1 MTEIEALRHKIDP
14 LIAELETIA
23 GASCTC
29 QACAQAADMART
41 SLAYISPLGAE
52 LARVRNYDAVFLLRQ
67 ADHMRAEIERLSST
81 LRQAQILVCHHAPPA
96 PRAERSVRRPVR
108 RTGRLRG
115 EWKKDPLI
123 PGTFILR

>member
-14 LIAELETIA
+14 LIGELETIA

-29 QACAQAADMART
+29 QACAQAADMARI
-41 SLAYISPLGAE
+41 SLAFISPLAAE
-52 LARVRNYDAVFLLRQ
+52 LARVREYDEVFLLRQ

-81 LRQAQILVCHHAPPA
+81 LRQAQVLVCHHAP
-96 PRAERSVRRPVR
+96 REKQSVRRPMR
-108 RTGRLRG
+108 RTGRLRA